1 MKRLLLVCLMMTCS
15 VSWAKWEI
23 SSVVD
28 DDAYYIDRS
37 TIRRKGDVSR
47 IWILRDI
54 ASTQEDNGD
63 VYKSTKQLKLYN
75 CKEETSVILS
85 LLRTSGPMGSGEVV
99 WSMTKKDNELI
110 WDPIVPASV
119 DETLWKIA
127 CGKK

>member
-1 MKRLLLVCLMMTCS
+1 MKRLLFVVIMMTCS

-23 SSVVD
+23 SSVFD

-47 IWILRDI
+47 IWILHYYD
-54 ASTQEDNGD
+54 STQEHNGD
-63 VYKSTKQLKLYN
+63 VYKSTKLLKLFN
-75 CKEETSVILS
+75 CKEEISAILS
-85 LLRTSGPMGSGEVV
+85 LLRTSGSMGSGEVV
-99 WSMTKKDNELI
+99 WSLTFKDNELI

-119 DETLWKIA
+119 NETHWKIA